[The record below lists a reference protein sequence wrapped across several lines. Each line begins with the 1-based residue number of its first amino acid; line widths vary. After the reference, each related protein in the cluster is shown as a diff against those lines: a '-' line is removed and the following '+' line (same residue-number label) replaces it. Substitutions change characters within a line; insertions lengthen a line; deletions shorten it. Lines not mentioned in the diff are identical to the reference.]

1 MDFLL
6 DHPLTLVVF
15 LPTVG
20 AALVLLYSLW
30 SGKDDDVVRF
40 IAFVFSLL
48 TFIISLPL
56 VVGFNQRLSGMQF
69 VERVAWINSFG
80 LNVEYHLGL
89 DGLSLW
95 LVVLTT
101 VLTVVSVLASWQ
113 SIQRHVSEFFIFL
126 LLLETGIL
134 GVFVALD
141 MFLFYLFWEVMLVPM
156 YFLIGVWGGEQ
167 RIYAAIKFI
176 IYTMAGSVLM
186 LVAILALYYLNGQAT
201 GQYTFDLVKI
211 TDNLQQGVVTLDPRV
226 QMWLFLGFAIAF
238 MIKVP
243 LFPLHTWL
251 PDAHVEA
258 PTAGSIMLAGVLLK
272 MGTYG
277 LLRFNLPMFP
287 QATAEWTTPI
297 CILAVIGII
306 YGALVAMVQPDM
318 KKLVAYSSVSHM
330 GFVVLG
336 TFAQTQQALHGAI
349 FQMLSHGLATGALF
363 LLVGILYDRRHT
375 RLIADFGGIANV
387 MPVYTGM
394 FGIIMLASVGLPMLS
409 GFVGEFLVLVGT
421 FTSQIAYARWFTV
434 LAAMGVILSAVY
446 LLWLFQRVF
455 LGEIT
460 NPENTALPDVNAREK
475 LAMMPLVVLVIV
487 LGVVPNWFLRK
498 MDPAVRAV
506 MQVAA
511 AAVETEARDKVDR
524 GESTVNSTHQRTT
537 DH

>member
-1 MDFLL
+1 MDVLL

-20 AALVLLYSLW
+20 AALLLLYSLW

-48 TFIISLPL
+48 TFIMSLPL
-56 VVGFNQRLSGMQF
+56 VVGFNPRLSGMQF
-69 VERVAWINSFG
+69 TERVPWINSFG

-186 LVAILALYYLNGQAT
+186 LVAMLALYYLNGQAT
-201 GQYTFDLVKI
+201 GQYTFDLVQI
-211 TDNLQQGVVTLDPRV
+211 TKNLQQGVLTLDPQV

-336 TFAQTQQALHGAI
+336 TFAQTEQALHGAI
-349 FQMLSHGLATGALF
+349 FQMLSHGVATGALF
-363 LLVGILYDRRHT
+363 LLVGIIYDRRHT

-421 FTSQIAYARWFTV
+421 YTSKIAYARWFTV
-434 LAAMGVILSAVY
+434 LAALGVILSAVY

-455 LGEIT
+455 MGEIT
-460 NPENTALPDVNAREK
+460 NPENAALADVNAREK
-475 LAMMPLVVLVIV
+475 MAMMPLVVLVIV

-506 MQVAA
+506 MP
-511 AAVETEARDKVDR
+511 AAVTAVESGHAQWTVG
-524 GESTVNSTHQRTT
+524 GE
-537 DH
+537 